1 MCKQVCGKA
10 YRFVTCL
17 VARVYYHLPGA
28 GFRWSGMRGE
38 MKVTPRICLLTGAS
52 HGLGLA
58 LAQELVARGYRVLG
72 TGRRPLLDLPDDYP
86 DCAYLQ
92 VDLTQAD
99 AALRIADWTAQQ
111 VAGPL
116 PLAILNAG
124 AGRYR
129 PLSQETAAEMAE
141 VLRINFDVNLQLA
154 QALFTKLQGGSLGL
168 IGSVAHRGAAG
179 MPVYAASKGALDG
192 FGRALAEEWRDMVR
206 VRVLHPGPVAT
217 GMSERAGRPRDL
229 MDSLFLSPRAVAMT
243 LLDRLL
249 RPRGADRQVVSFAQV
264 GSNQLWRKLSGTT
277 G

>member
-1 MCKQVCGKA
+1 MKNSGK
-10 YRFVTCL
+10 T
-17 VARVYYHLPGA
+17 
-28 GFRWSGMRGE
+28 
-38 MKVTPRICLLTGAS
+38 CLLTGAS

-58 LAQELVARGYRVLG
+58 LAQELVARGYHVLG
-72 TGRRPLLDLPDDYP
+72 TGRRPLHDLPTDYP

-99 AALRIADWTAQQ
+99 AAARIAEWTAQE
-111 VAGPL
+111 VPGPL

-129 PLSQETAAEMAE
+129 PLSEETAAEMAE
-141 VLRINFDVNLQLA
+141 VLQINFDANLQLT
-154 QALFTKLQGGSLGL
+154 QVLHPKLQGGTLGL

-192 FGRALAEEWRDMVR
+192 FGRALAEEWRGTVR

-217 GMSERAGRPRDL
+217 GMSERAGRPRDM

-243 LLDRLL
+243 LLDRLNTA
-249 RPRGADRQVVSFAQV
+249 RGADRQVVSFAQV
-264 GSNQLWRKLSGTT
+264 ARHMLWRKLAG
-277 G
+277 GRA